1 MEVDCVPETDEEK
14 PVGVGKQL
22 GFPCSP
28 FRSGSRFKG
37 FQQSKGNKYQ
47 VEVIIQVHAYI
58 RKIISLV
65 QYIDHKNDLLSGY
78 LKIQGLTEVNDYE

>member
-1 MEVDCVPETDEEK
+1 MEIDCVPETDEEK

-47 VEVIIQVHAYI
+47 VEVIIQVHM
-58 RKIISLV
+58 
-65 QYIDHKNDLLSGY
+65 
-78 LKIQGLTEVNDYE
+78 YE

>member
-1 MEVDCVPETDEEK
+1 MVRPRLSFMLCDCSLVQHSFNHHEYEKGESMEVDCVPETDEEK

-58 RKIISLV
+58 RK
-65 QYIDHKNDLLSGY
+65 
-78 LKIQGLTEVNDYE
+78 